1 MEDGKKSMEQLL
13 SELSALRQQIVVLN
27 SQRLESIGT
36 FAGGIAHDYNNLL
49 TITMGNISLVRRA
62 ISPDDEIF
70 HRLTEAED
78 ACEKIKELTQ
88 QLLSFAQDGEHFR
101 KVVSLKRIIIYA
113 AQCALEGSDVQCS
126 FFISKNLF
134 KAKVDER
141 QIRKVLSDIIV
152 NAREG
157 MPPEGTIIV
166 RAENISLA
174 EENAIALECGNY
186 IRISIEDTGR
196 GIPDEDL
203 PKIFDPYFTTKE
215 MGSQKGMGLS
225 LSLCRTIMKRH
236 GGYIEVESALDS
248 GTVFHIYLLA
258 IHCLESQKHPFR
270 RPDRW

>member
-1 MEDGKKSMEQLL
+1 
-13 SELSALRQQIVVLN
+13 
-27 SQRLESIGT
+27 
-36 FAGGIAHDYNNLL
+36 
-49 TITMGNISLVRRA
+49 MGNISLAKIA

-78 ACEKIKELTQ
+78 ACEKTKELTQ

-113 AQCALEGSDVQCS
+113 AQFALENSDVKCI

-141 QIRKVLSDIIV
+141 QIRKVVSDIVV

-157 MPPEGTIIV
+157 MSPEGTIIV
-166 RAENISLA
+166 RAENISIA
-174 EENAIALECGNY
+174 EGNAIALESGNY
-186 IRISIEDTGR
+186 IKISIEDTGR

-236 GGYIEVESALDS
+236 GGCIEVESAHDS
-248 GTVFHIYLLA
+248 GTVFQIYLPA
-258 IHCLESQKHPFR
+258 IHCLESQKHPLSAPR
-270 RPDRW
+270 QMARDIGATRSIAINTDG